1 MFKENKSSKL
11 VIQSYLNG
19 KLSNKILMTDLNSK
33 VERYRKEKF
42 VEKIQKRDK
51 HELRRQYCF
60 TSRQAVITRQ
70 GKLSIYALYDEIIL
84 SFI

>member
-42 VEKIQKRDK
+42 NNLQQRV
-51 HELRRQYCF
+51 RR
-60 TSRQAVITRQ
+60 
-70 GKLSIYALYDEIIL
+70 
-84 SFI
+84 